1 MKIVYHKE
9 LEIET
14 CIVLVLKKKIR
25 MRALEKIIKEDN
37 KGRSYLRT
45 KIEYEINDSV
55 GYFYTETDI
64 IDFLRNKKDLG
75 EEGFVYALYCLI
87 GKAFHYSDLNDQNN
101 PDIDLLKKSLEKNKI
116 LDGNAGINIDQ
127 NILAVC
133 IHAYNFLINT
143 CKLTDSDL
151 AFMPEI
157 LLGYLNNELKYYI

>member
-1 MKIVYHKE
+1 MKIIYHKE

-14 CIVLVLKKKIR
+14 CLVLVLKKKIR

-37 KGRSYLRT
+37 TGRSYLRS

-64 IDFLRNKKDLG
+64 IDFLRNKTDLG
-75 EEGFVYALYCLI
+75 KEGFVYALYCLI

-101 PDIDLLKKSLEKNKI
+101 PDIDLLKKSLENNKI
-116 LDGNAGINIDQ
+116 LDGYAGINIEQD
-127 NILAVC
+127 ILEIC
-133 IHAYNFLINT
+133 KYAYNFLINT

-151 AFMPEI
+151 AFIPDI
-157 LLGYLNNELKYYI
+157 LLGYLNNKLNYCV